1 MLYVTHSAYLA
12 QSARSTC
19 DAHGYGNP
27 AQEAEFLSYRELVE
41 TLRVPAGREVT
52 FPAFRGWVE
61 RHRQSLLGSTASET
75 AHALFQRYRQWLIET
90 GLFDLNLV
98 AHEWRPLA
106 QPVCDFVV
114 IDEVQDL
121 TNVQLALVLACL
133 KQPGQF
139 LLCGDSNQIVHLP
152 QHLWTTKRR
161 KRSYVDQVLARAE
174 VLSAYQPARRLW
186 VRIFNGHYLPN
197 PALLLRT
204 HTGSEGPGW
213 RPVYEALNLPWVA
226 AGTAHPDPVNLDV
239 TTLVEVALLR
249 GQIGENG
256 NGDGHGV
263 ELPADESSDSAEQS
277 P

>member
-1 MLYVTHSAYLA
+1 MTHSAYLA

-52 FPAFRGWVE
+52 FPAFRVWVE
-61 RHRQSLLGSTASET
+61 RHRQSLLGSTAREA

-174 VLSAYQPARRLW
+174 MYSAYQPARRLR
-186 VRIFNGHYLPN
+186 VRSCNGHYPPPPQPGAAVAHAHRQRRAGLATGLCGTESAVGSCRDSLPGPRQSGRHHAGGGR
-197 PALLLRT
+197 PATRT
-204 HTGSEGPGW
+204 NRRQRERGRPW
-213 RPVYEALNLPWVA
+213 RGVA
-226 AGTAHPDPVNLDV
+226 S
-239 TTLVEVALLR
+239 R
-249 GQIGENG
+249 
-256 NGDGHGV
+256 
-263 ELPADESSDSAEQS
+263 
-277 P
+277 